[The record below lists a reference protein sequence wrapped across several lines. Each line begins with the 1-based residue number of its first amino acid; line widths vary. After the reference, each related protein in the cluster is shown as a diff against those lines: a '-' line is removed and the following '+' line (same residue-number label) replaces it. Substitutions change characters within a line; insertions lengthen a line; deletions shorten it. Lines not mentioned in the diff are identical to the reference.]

1 MPWTA
6 PSAATCLSGTRLPAR
21 RRWSNTCSRRL
32 AMSALPAK
40 AIGSTT
46 HRGGGGQSAPAK
58 ATAVISTK
66 KTAAQVIE
74 IWRGVTRMARL

>member
-1 MPWTA
+1 
-6 PSAATCLSGTRLPAR
+6 
-21 RRWSNTCSRRL
+21 
-32 AMSALPAK
+32 MSALPAK

-46 HRGGGGQSAPAK
+46 NRGGGGQSAPAK

-74 IWRGVTRMARL
+74 IWRGVTRMERL